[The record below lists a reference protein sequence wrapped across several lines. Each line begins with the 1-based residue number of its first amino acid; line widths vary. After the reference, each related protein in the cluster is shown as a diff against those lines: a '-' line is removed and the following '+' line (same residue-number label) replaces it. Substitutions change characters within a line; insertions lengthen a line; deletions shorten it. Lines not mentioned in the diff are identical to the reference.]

1 MRIRWTGDDESRDLV
16 ISGAA
21 LVFPRG
27 KWLDP
32 EALCADAAVP
42 VEHLAIVVRGL
53 GPGWEIDDKPSR
65 TRGAKDTTPD
75 EGDKEQA
82 T

>member
-1 MRIRWTGDDESRDLV
+1 MRVRFTGDDESRDLA
-16 ISGAA
+16 ISGAC

-32 EALCADAAVP
+32 EQLAAEANVP

-53 GPGWEIDDKPSR
+53 GPGWEIDEKPPR
-65 TRGAKDTTPD
+65 TREAKTTTPD